1 MATARTARRVSPRIA
16 LIGRGVVGRRLD
28 KRLMLASGDRSVITV
43 DPRLVD
49 LATTRRLDDVDVVV
63 LAHPGAHHPAVVA
76 LLDRGIH
83 VVSVGDHVG
92 DVAAMIDEADRADD
106 NDATLVVGAGM
117 APGLTGLLARHLA
130 RLFGSVDEIHIALH
144 GTAGPACAR
153 QHHRALAGDAIAFD
167 DGAFTTVRAGTGRQL
182 AWFPEPVGAY
192 DCYRAELPSPLV
204 LHRTFPQVSRIT
216 ARMSANRRDRFT
228 SRLPMLTP
236 PHKEG
241 GVGAV
246 RVELR
251 GADASGARLTV
262 ISGIAEMVG
271 TASAATAGAYVEA
284 LLRGD
289 LRPGLTLPGDETV
302 DTTDLLRDVE
312 RFGVRLQE
320 FTGVPSA

>member
-1 MATARTARRVSPRIA
+1 MTQRLA
-16 LIGRGVVGRRLD
+16 LVGWGVVGRRID
-28 KRLMLASGDRSVITV
+28 KLLTLARDDRSVISV
-43 DPRLVD
+43 DPRLID

-63 LAHPGAHHPAVVA
+63 LAQPGPHHAAAVA
-76 LLDRGIH
+76 LLDRGID
-83 VVSVGDHVG
+83 VVSIGDLVGD
-92 DVAAMIDEADRADD
+92 ASALIDEADRADD
-106 NDATLVVGAGM
+106 NDATLVLGAGM
-117 APGLTGLLARHLA
+117 APGLTGLIARQLARP
-130 RLFGSVDEIHIALH
+130 FGSIDEIHIALH

-167 DGAFTTVRAGTGRQL
+167 DGAFTTVRAGTGREL

-192 DCYRAELPSPLV
+192 DCYRAELSSPMIM
-204 LHRTFPQVSRIT
+204 HRTFPQVSRIT
-216 ARMSANRRDRFT
+216 ARLSANRRDRFT

-241 GVGAV
+241 GVGAC

-262 ISGIAEMVG
+262 IGGIAEMVG
-271 TASAATAGAYVEA
+271 TAAAATACAYVEA

-289 LRPGLTLPGDETV
+289 LRPGLALPGDV
-302 DTTDLLRDVE
+302 SIDTTALLRDVE

-320 FTGVPSA
+320 FTGVPTG